1 MENEDIKTIDEQ
13 KEEPKIEEPKFEDEG
28 VKEEKPYNVAIEEAR
43 KELFGSYQKTR
54 KISNIIMFAVLAAI
68 IGVMFLIMNNN
79 PVLRYIGFG
88 LAGAIIVGMIVYY
101 LLTRKKFP
109 NKTKDYIS
117 LVSNKLR
124 DRMFGKEPYENVSF
138 DESEKFALADF
149 ASDGVYKEA
158 TGINSRNIIRGEY
171 KGHHFTYGELALLRP
186 STRKQQVPPLFVG
199 KYITLPNNLEFEG
212 RFVIV
217 MQNEK
222 QPYDLPNDVDDLV
235 VLEEKDGMVIYGK
248 EGADVHKT
256 LKGTFLSELRKIKV
270 EGRLFN
276 VNVVIWG
283 GHSAAYL
290 SYDDAIMAVPFD
302 KPFDTTGFEQSFK
315 DVDAVIKLLAGE

>member
-1 MENEDIKTIDEQ
+1 MENEDIKNIDEQ
-13 KEEPKIEEPKFEDEG
+13 QEEPKIEEPKFEDEG
-28 VKEEKPYNVAIEEAR
+28 EKEDKPYYVAIEEAR
-43 KELFGSYQKTR
+43 KELYGSYSKTR
-54 KISNIIMFAVLAAI
+54 KISNIIMIAVLAAI
-68 IGVMFLIMNNN
+68 IGIFFLIMNNN

-88 LAGAIIVGMIVYY
+88 CAGALIIGMVVYY

-109 NKTKDYIS
+109 NKTKNYIS
-117 LVSNKLR
+117 FVANKLR
-124 DRMFGKEPYENVSF
+124 DRMFGGKQYEKITF

-171 KGHHFTYGELALLRP
+171 KGHHFTYGEVALLRP

-199 KYITLPNNLEFEG
+199 KYITLPNDLDFEG

-217 MQNEK
+217 NKNEK
-222 QPYDLPNDVDDLV
+222 QPYDLPNDVDDLT
-235 VLEEKDGMVIYGK
+235 VLEEKDGLVVNGPA
-248 EGADVHKT
+248 GADIRKT
-256 LKGTFLSELRKIKV
+256 LKGTFLGELRKIKI

-276 VNVVIWG
+276 VNVVVWG

-290 SYDDAIMAVPFD
+290 SYDDAIMAIPFD
-302 KPFDTTGFEQSFK
+302 KPFDHAAFEQSFE
-315 DVDAVIKLLAGE
+315 DVDAIIKLLAGE

>member
-1 MENEDIKTIDEQ
+1 MENEDIKNIDEQ
-13 KEEPKIEEPKFEDEG
+13 QEEPKIKEPKFEDEG
-28 VKEEKPYNVAIEEAR
+28 ANEEKPYYVAIEDAR
-43 KELFGSYQKTR
+43 KELYGSYSKTR
-54 KISNIIMFAVLAAI
+54 KISNIIMVVVLAAI
-68 IGVMFLIMNNN
+68 IGIFFLIMNNN

-88 LAGAIIVGMIVYY
+88 CAGALIIGMVVYY

-117 LVSNKLR
+117 FVANKLR
-124 DRMFGKEPYENVSF
+124 DRMFGDKQYEKITF

-171 KGHHFTYGELALLRP
+171 KGHHFTYGEVALLRP

-199 KYITLPNNLEFEG
+199 KYITLPNDLDFEG

-217 MQNEK
+217 NKNEK
-222 QPYDLPNDVDDLV
+222 QPYDLPNDIDDLS
-235 VLEEKDGMVIYGK
+235 VLEEKDGLVVYGPA
-248 EGADVHKT
+248 GADIRKT
-256 LKGTFLSELRKIKV
+256 LKGTFLSELRKVKI

-276 VNVVIWG
+276 VNVVVWG

-290 SYDDAIMAVPFD
+290 SYDDAIMAIPFD
-302 KPFDTTGFEQSFK
+302 KPFDTAGFEQSFK
-315 DVDAVIKLLAGE
+315 DVDAIIKLLAGE